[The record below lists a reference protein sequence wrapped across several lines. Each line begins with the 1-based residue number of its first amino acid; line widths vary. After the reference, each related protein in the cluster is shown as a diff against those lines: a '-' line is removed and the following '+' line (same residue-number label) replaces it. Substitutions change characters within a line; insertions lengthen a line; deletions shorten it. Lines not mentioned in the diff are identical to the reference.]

1 MTPEDYTGRQEKRVW
16 AIEQLI
22 RMEGCLDNRMYE
34 CADRMYECADHAA
47 SIYNVKNRDSLYTL
61 WMDWKRNHPSTY
73 PPNNRL

>member
-34 CADRMYECADHAA
+34 CADHAA
-47 SIYNVKNRDSLYTL
+47 SIYNVKSRDSLYTL

>member
-34 CADRMYECADHAA
+34 CADHAA
-47 SIYNVKNRDSLYTL
+47 AIYNTKNRDSLYTPVSYTHL
-61 WMDWKRNHPSTY
+61 TLPTKRIV
-73 PPNNRL
+73 

>member
-34 CADRMYECADHAA
+34 CADHAA
-47 SIYNVKNRDSLYTL
+47 SLYNTKNKDSLYTPVSYTHL
-61 WMDWKRNHPSTY
+61 TLPTKRIV
-73 PPNNRL
+73 